1 MSLIFYNI
9 IYYLKRKQKSFQQ
22 SLTSYTYV
30 HPKYIEPLLS
40 NLNQLSNKQNLRES
54 FDLFR
59 NNEIFVFGKIFGP
72 IRFDYDYFNNEF
84 GNINNFKKI
93 KHMVFSREGL
103 PCFRCSKKIVKL
115 ITASRRIY
123 ICPICQDLNQ

>member
-59 NNEIFVFGKIFGP
+59 NNEILNDP
-72 IRFDYDYFNNEF
+72 
-84 GNINNFKKI
+84 KKSNPSTSVY
-93 KHMVFSREGL
+93 KL
-103 PCFRCSKKIVKL
+103 FR
-115 ITASRRIY
+115 
-123 ICPICQDLNQ
+123 